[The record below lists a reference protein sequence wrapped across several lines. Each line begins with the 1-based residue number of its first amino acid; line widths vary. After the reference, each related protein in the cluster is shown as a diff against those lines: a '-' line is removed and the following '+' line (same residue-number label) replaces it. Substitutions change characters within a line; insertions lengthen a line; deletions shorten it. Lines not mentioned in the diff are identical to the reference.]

1 MSTAAVKAALRDA
14 QTCASACMYAMDE
27 LLGSTWMN
35 WEPETLWL
43 SLSRMRVSVPIG
55 NREQIMAARSL
66 ITTGRFYYDMH
77 AFEKTCMSFNNE
89 EGNYEALDDA
99 PVMYISWT
107 VTEAEMIHRFYENGE
122 TLELD
127 REPVGYTAIQL
138 HRAGF
143 VQAPT
148 PLGWAQKELD
158 KHNACD
164 AACKKLQA
172 DVREAWA
179 AAPRGKDLLDAAFP
193 ETPAG
198 VQLARL
204 AAVHVYHEKRRKE
217 REQQLAKLKA

>member
-1 MSTAAVKAALRDA
+1 MF
-14 QTCASACMYAMDE
+14 AMDE
-27 LLGSTWMN
+27 LLGSSWRA

-43 SLSRMRVSVPIG
+43 TLDRMRVSVPVG

-66 ITTGRFYYDMH
+66 LTTSRFYYDMH
-77 AFEKTCMSFNNE
+77 AFEKTCIVFNNE
-89 EGNYEALDDA
+89 EANYEALDDA
-99 PVMYISWT
+99 PIMYISWA
-107 VTEAEMIHRFYENGE
+107 VAEAEMIYRHYEGGE

-127 REPVGYTAIQL
+127 REPVCYTAVQL

-158 KHNACD
+158 KHNASD
-164 AACKKLQA
+164 VACKKLQA
-172 DVREAWA
+172 TVREGWA
-179 AAPRGKDLLDAAFP
+179 AAPRGKDLLSAAFP
-193 ETPAG
+193 ETPEG

-204 AAVHVYHEKRRKE
+204 AAVHVYHERRRRE

>member
-1 MSTAAVKAALRDA
+1 MTTSAAKAALRDEK
-14 QTCASACMYAMDE
+14 TCASACMFAMDA
-27 LLGSTWMN
+27 LLGSSWRA

-43 SLSRMRVSVPIG
+43 SLTRMRVHVPDE

-89 EGNYEALDDA
+89 EGNYDALDDA
-99 PVMYISWT
+99 PVMYISWA
-107 VTEAEMIHRFYENGE
+107 VAEAEMIHRFYEDGE
-122 TLELD
+122 TGVLD
-127 REPVGYTAIQL
+127 REPVCYTAIQL

-158 KHNACD
+158 KHNAND
-164 AACKKLQA
+164 AACKKLCA
-172 DVREAWA
+172 TVREGWA
-179 AAPRGKDLLDAAFP
+179 AAPRGDDLLSAAFP
-193 ETPAG
+193 ETPEG

-204 AAVHVYHEKRRKE
+204 AAVHVYHERRRKE
-217 REQQLAKLKA
+217 REQQLAKLKT